1 MSSSLSLFSFDV
13 SVFNFYWWNHQVPFG
28 GRRFLLKAP
37 MAILSGSLGTR
48 GTASCHLIGLL
59 PSYRTFH
66 SPRPSRRHSGL
77 SSPRLCSPRPFCR
90 HTGLS
95 TVHDFAVHGLS
106 TVITDLQSTALLPS
120 YRTSH
125 SPRLFHRHSG
135 LSTVHGLSAVQLD
148 TEQFIIN
155 HLSPIYWAFYSS
167 PLS

>member
-77 SSPRLCSPRPFCR
+77 SSPRLCRPRPFCR

-95 TVHDFAVHGLS
+95 TVHDFAVHGHKS
-106 TVITDLQSTALLPS
+106 H
-120 YRTSH
+120 YRH
-125 SPRLFHRHSG
+125 VCVHRHRTYATLHVLCRVGRSIHCWH
-135 LSTVHGLSAVQLD
+135 LDHPRNTILRWFCCLRKMDWYRVRVQQL
-148 TEQFIIN
+148 Q
-155 HLSPIYWAFYSS
+155 
-167 PLS
+167 